1 MFPMQSQMF
10 KEVTDDWIKI
20 TERTSL
26 WAANYQASPTKPAY
40 DGTDLADSAIAE
52 NDLACMLKFK
62 RFQWSTILL
71 EERFRFGA
79 WDSRENGCGVRWKWL
94 WQGQRS
100 SANCTGPPFRTIAAS
115 CTIVSL
121 LMIGSPE
128 SAKGLPSPS

>member
-1 MFPMQSQMF
+1 MQSQMF

-52 NDLACMLKFK
+52 NDLASMLKFK

-79 WDSRENGCGVRWKWL
+79 WGSRENGVALDGNGSGREKGVQL
-94 WQGQRS
+94 
-100 SANCTGPPFRTIAAS
+100 IATARLS
-115 CTIVSL
+115 ELSLRLAPLLVS
-121 LMIGSPE
+121 
-128 SAKGLPSPS
+128 